1 MFASAQSL
9 VTQLYRVDPEGPRR
23 GLEYPSGDGVVI
35 APARQRLAV
44 GAEGHGANPACVPLE
59 CADRRAARNVPQDD
73 GLVLAPA
80 RQRLAVGAEGHGENR
95 VCVPLECTDR
105 RAARNVPQDDC
116 VVVVVVVFPAK
127 PENASN
133 MQALPGSVRLIPG
146 CIDFGYAYQDHW
158 HELGVPLSG
167 GF

>member
-44 GAEGHGANPACVPLE
+44 GAEGHGAN
-59 CADRRAARNVPQDD
+59 RAY
-73 GLVLAPA
+73 
-80 RQRLAVGAEGHGENR
+80 
-95 VCVPLECTDR
+95 VPLECTDR
-105 RAARNVPQDDC
+105 RAARNVTQDDG

-133 MQALPGSVRLIPG
+133 MQALPSSVRLIPG